1 MKKRI
6 RLIPIALLLALCLSA
21 CASAELN
28 TFQADKSGGANGAP
42 AAGENFDMGL
52 SQAEPP
58 MDGSDFA
65 QEGFTDSTGGTYYEN
80 TKIIRTADL
89 RLQTTDFDAATAALD
104 ALTAANQGYIESSD
118 LSYGGYYSD
127 GSRWGEFTVRV
138 PRENFDAFLSA
149 VGDVAHVVSRNT
161 GKQDVGEAYYDA
173 ELHLKTLEV
182 KHERLLEL
190 LEKAELMEDI
200 LTLESAL
207 SDVEYQIQQYSS
219 TLKRYD
225 GLIDFSTISITLQE
239 VTRVTE
245 NPTEADPVSVRIGA
259 AFASGWQNFCD
270 GMADFAVW
278 LAYNFMGVL
287 IFLAVAALVI
297 LLLVRLARRGAWR
310 KQRTAVHIPSEP
322 ESKDKKE

>member
-1 MKKRI
+1 MKKRAS
-6 RLIPIALLLALCLSA
+6 LILAALLALCLSA
-21 CASAELN
+21 CGSAQVN
-28 TFQADKSGGANGAP
+28 AFQTEKSSGANAP
-42 AAGENFDMGL
+42 SVGESFDADM
-52 SQAEPP
+52 SAPEPP
-58 MDGSDFA
+58 QDNGGFA
-65 QEGFTDSTGGTYYEN
+65 QEGSTGSSGGTYYEN
-80 TKIIRTADL
+80 TKIIRTASL
-89 RLQTTDFDAATAALD
+89 RLQTTDFDTAAAALD
-104 ALTAANQGYIESSD
+104 ALTAANEGYIESSD
-118 LSYGGYYSD
+118 LSYGGYYSG
-127 GSRWGEFTVRV
+127 GSRWGEYTIRV
-138 PRENFDAFLSA
+138 PQEKFDSFLFA
-149 VGDVAHVVSRNT
+149 AGDVAHVVSRNS
-161 GKQDVGEAYYDA
+161 GKQDVGQPYYDA
-173 ELHLKTLEV
+173 ELHLKTLET

-225 GLIDFSTISITLQE
+225 DLIGFSTINVTLQE

-245 NPTEADPVSVRIGA
+245 TPTEADSVSVRIAA